1 MVQEPMNQS
10 EADKQYF
17 LAHGFSPS
25 ASGVLAIDFDG
36 TIYPAAE
43 LFAKPQ
49 PNAGAVESI
58 KRLKRAGFRIVIF
71 TSRLSEAYTEGS
83 AHAYVE
89 QFAYIV
95 DQLER
100 DRIPYDLIT
109 GDKVPAERYIDD
121 RAITFDDNW
130 QAIADFLVL
139 TRATE

>member
-36 TIYPAAE
+36 TLYPRVE
-43 LFAKPQ
+43 LFAYPQ
-49 PNAGAVESI
+49 PNSGAVAAI
-58 KRLKRAGFRIVIF
+58 KRLKRAGFRIVIW
-71 TSRLSEAYTEGS
+71 TSRLSQDYTQRDLRVYS
-83 AHAYVE
+83 DQFDYV
-89 QFAYIV
+89 
-95 DQLER
+95 LTLLNR
-100 DRIPYDLIT
+100 DGIPYDDVT
-109 GDKVPAERYIDD
+109 GDKLPAERYIDD